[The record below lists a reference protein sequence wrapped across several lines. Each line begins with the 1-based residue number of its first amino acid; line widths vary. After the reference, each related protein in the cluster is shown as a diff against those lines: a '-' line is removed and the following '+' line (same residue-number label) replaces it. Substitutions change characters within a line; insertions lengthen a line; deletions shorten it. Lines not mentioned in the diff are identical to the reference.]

1 MARKIF
7 LLRHGTPQQKDSQ
20 RRYIGITDLKLS
32 EKGRAEAEASGLWL
46 KENSGGI
53 EKIFSS
59 PLTRTLETAKTA
71 AKFLDIPEVFTADG
85 LREINL
91 GSWEAKSVAE
101 IQSAFPESFAERGIR
116 AWDFRIPKG
125 ETFHEACERFS
136 VCLTKI
142 LESTD
147 GNILIVS
154 HAGVMRAFLAKI
166 SGLPG
171 DELFKIQIP
180 MASLTV
186 LTETEG
192 KFEVLRTG
200 FLPEETLTKEKIYWL
215 YEKYK
220 TPEKVIR
227 HMEAVAD
234 FADEILGRLPENF
247 NRNRI
252 IKAAL
257 LHDLLRHKK
266 GHAKLAAEALR
277 HEGYDEIAKL
287 VEVHNDEEFSPEAEI
302 SDADILWYSDKR
314 VQDDHIVSLEERFS
328 RSLKN
333 CSTPKAIQ
341 HHENRRLKALSLH
354 EKLKQQGVEL

>member
-1 MARKIF
+1 MVRKIF

-20 RRYIGITDLKLS
+20 RRYIGLTDLTLS
-32 EKGRAEAEASGLWL
+32 EKGIAEAEAIGLWL

-71 AKFLDIPEVFTADG
+71 AKFLNIPEVFTDQG

-91 GSWEAKSVAE
+91 GLWEAKSIAE
-101 IQSAFPESFAERGIR
+101 IQITCPKSFEERGIR
-116 AWDFRIPKG
+116 PWNFRIPEG

-136 VCLTKI
+136 GCLTKI

-154 HAGVMRAFLAKI
+154 HAGVMRAFLSKI

-171 DELFKIQIP
+171 DELFRIQIP

-186 LTETEG
+186 LNETEG
-192 KFEVLRTG
+192 RFEALCTG
-200 FLPEETLTKEKIYWL
+200 FLPEETLTKEKIYEL
-215 YEKYK
+215 YEKYQ
-220 TPEKVIR
+220 TPKKVIQ

-234 FADEILGRLPENF
+234 FADKILVRLPEKF

-266 GHAKLAAEALR
+266 EHAKLAAEALR
-277 HEGYDEIAKL
+277 HEGYYEIAKL
-287 VEVHNDEEFSPEAEI
+287 IEVHNDEEFSPEAEI

-314 VQDDHIVSLEERFS
+314 VLDDHIVLLEERFS
-328 RSLKN
+328 HSLKN
-333 CSTPKAIQ
+333 CKTPEAIQ
-341 HHENRRLKALSLH
+341 HHEKRRLKALSLH
-354 EKLKQQGVEL
+354 EKLTQQGVEL